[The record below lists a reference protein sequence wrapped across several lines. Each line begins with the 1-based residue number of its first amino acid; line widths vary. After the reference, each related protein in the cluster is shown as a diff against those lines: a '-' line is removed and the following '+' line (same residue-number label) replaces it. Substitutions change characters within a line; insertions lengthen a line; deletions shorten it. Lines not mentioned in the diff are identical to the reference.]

1 MAAKAENSMTDRA
14 ASMAH
19 DTTDRAAEMAHDTVD
34 RVAGVAEDA
43 ERQVRKAAARKM
55 KQARGL
61 QDDMLEAVDDKLG
74 DVDSYV
80 RKNPFMSAGIAFAV
94 GAIVATLIRR

>member
-19 DTTDRAAEMAHDTVD
+19 ETTDRAASMAHDTVD
-34 RVAGVAEDA
+34 RVADVAEDA

-55 KQARGL
+55 KQARAL
-61 QDDMLEAVDDKLG
+61 QDDMLDTVDEKLG
-74 DVDSYV
+74 RVDSYV
-80 RKNPFMSAGIAFAV
+80 RENPFTAAGIAFAV
-94 GAIVATLIRR
+94 GAIVSALIRR

>member
-1 MAAKAENSMTDRA
+1 MAGKHENSMTDRA

-34 RVAGVAEDA
+34 RVADVADGA
-43 ERQVRKAAARKM
+43 ERQVRKAAARKI

-61 QDDMLEAVDDKLG
+61 QDDMLDAVDDKLG
-74 DVDSYV
+74 RVDSYV
-80 RKNPFMSAGIAFAV
+80 RENPFTAAGIAFAV
-94 GAIVATLIRR
+94 GAIVSALIRR

>member
-1 MAAKAENSMTDRA
+1 MAGKGENSITDRA

-34 RVAGVAEDA
+34 RVADVAEDA

-74 DVDSYV
+74 TVDSYV
-80 RKNPFMSAGIAFAV
+80 KENPFTAVGIAFAV
-94 GAIVATLIRR
+94 GAIVSALIRR

>member
-1 MAAKAENSMTDRA
+1 MAGKAENLMTDRA

-34 RVAGVAEDA
+34 RVADVAEDA

-55 KQARGL
+55 KQARAL
-61 QDDMLEAVDDKLG
+61 QGDVIDAVDDKLG
-74 DVDSYV
+74 RVDSYV
-80 RKNPFMSAGIAFAV
+80 RENPFTAAGIAFAA
-94 GAIVATLIRR
+94 GAIVSALIRR